1 MRKRKIRIT
10 LSLVSLALFV
20 LWTVIVGS
28 VDVMAIGPLGS
39 SVGLAGMNGA
49 FRDLIGVRWEL
60 YWLTDIL
67 GLVPIMLALCYAA
80 VGAYQ
85 LIRRRSLLLVDRR
98 ILSLGALYVVFGA
111 VFLYFELVPLNFRP
125 VLIDGV
131 LEASYP
137 SSTTLMC
144 TTVVPSFLLDVR
156 TRVAKKW
163 VYTLIFVVSMLFL
176 AFTVTARI
184 LSGVHWISDI
194 IGGVLI
200 SLALLFG
207 YSAILGCD
215 G

>member
-1 MRKRKIRIT
+1 MKKRKIRIT
-10 LSLVSLALFV
+10 LSLVSLVLFV

-111 VFLYFELVPLNFRP
+111 VFLYFELIPLNFRP

-144 TTVVPSFLLDVR
+144 TTVIPSFLLDVR

-163 VYTLIFVVSMLFL
+163 VYTLIFVASMLFL

-207 YSAILGCD
+207 YSALLVCD
-215 G
+215 R

>member
-1 MRKRKIRIT
+1 MKKRKIRIT
-10 LSLVSLALFV
+10 LSLVSLVLFV

-67 GLVPIMLALCYAA
+67 GLVPILIALCYAA

-111 VFLYFELVPLNFRP
+111 VFLYFELIPLNFRP

-163 VYTLIFVVSMLFL
+163 IYTLIFVVSMLFL

-207 YSAILGCD
+207 YSALLVCD
-215 G
+215 R

>member
-1 MRKRKIRIT
+1 MKKRKIRIT
-10 LSLVSLALFV
+10 LSLVSLVLFV

-67 GLVPIMLALCYAA
+67 GLVPIVLALCYAA

-111 VFLYFELVPLNFRP
+111 VFLYFELMPINFRP

-194 IGGVLI
+194 IGGVII

>member
-1 MRKRKIRIT
+1 MKKRKIRIT
-10 LSLVSLALFV
+10 LSLVSLVLFV

-111 VFLYFELVPLNFRP
+111 VFLYFELIPLNFRP

-144 TTVVPSFLLDVR
+144 TTVIPSFLLDVR

-207 YSAILGCD
+207 YSATLGCD

>member
-10 LSLVSLALFV
+10 LSLVSLVLFV

-111 VFLYFELVPLNFRP
+111 VFLYFELIPLNFRP

-207 YSAILGCD
+207 YSAILGSD